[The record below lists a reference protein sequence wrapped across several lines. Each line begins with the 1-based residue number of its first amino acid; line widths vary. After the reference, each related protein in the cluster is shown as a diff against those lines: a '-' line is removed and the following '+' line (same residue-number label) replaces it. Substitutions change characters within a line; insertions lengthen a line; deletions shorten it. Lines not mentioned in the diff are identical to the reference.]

1 MRYRSAFHAL
11 LIRTS
16 IAFSVCLC
24 ILFSEKLKLKTLIQ
38 FIQYEFKK
46 TNFTLQMIKRRKWS
60 TFCFNLYFDVATHS
74 CIFWLTLRVSPLWA
88 KIDSEKATNGYMC
101 LLLVWIKKAY
111 KEFTRFNLFSVIPLL
126 SASVKLSVSFA
137 LWQLSVSHAYV
148 YCISSNE
155 HPCSVSAF
163 PRITPHS

>member
-1 MRYRSAFHAL
+1 MNL
-11 LIRTS
+11 
-16 IAFSVCLC
+16 
-24 ILFSEKLKLKTLIQ
+24 
-38 FIQYEFKK
+38 
-46 TNFTLQMIKRRKWS
+46 KRRILRWRWLREENDLLV
-60 TFCFNLYFDVATHS
+60 CFNLYFDVATHS

-88 KIDSEKATNGYMC
+88 KIDSEKATNGYMF

-137 LWQLSVSHAYV
+137 LWQLSVSHAYA

-163 PRITPHS
+163 PRITPHSQGNRLSAHRLIGWWVIPDFLTCSVLFDDYSVYCFLK